1 MHITTEKVF
10 HYSY

>member
-10 HYSY
+10 HHSY